1 MGHGMQGAE
10 LTGCEITKDERTI
23 DPYISRV
30 DGIREQGESSDRSEE
45 R

>member
-23 DPYISRV
+23 DLDISKQGRPY
-30 DGIREQGESSDRSEE
+30 QGAGG
-45 R
+45 